1 MIDPKDYRFKMSW
14 TQPYASWP
22 KPAPK
27 LEPEIVD
34 LSQAREALARI
45 MAK

>member
-1 MIDPKDYRFKMSW
+1 VPR
-14 TQPYASWP
+14 
-22 KPAPK
+22 PAEY
-27 LEPEIVD
+27 LEPKIED